1 MVCSTQ
7 DVWSLLTSMQ
17 SMMMKQA
24 EDIKNLALQNQEL
37 EHKIALQN
45 IQVMHQEKLI
55 HELKE
60 AVNSQLEKTQ
70 DALASQ
76 DEKLSNMNNGLPKY
90 VQKNVGSWA
99 NVVKNGQAK
108 LDNLEVKENMYQN
121 EDEDEYAE
129 QEKRKMNIVIR
140 GVTEK
145 DNEQVL
151 LLNADITD
159 IISTKFGMHDVT
171 VYGAHRVGKKKPD
184 TNRAIVCTLLDAR
197 KRSIILENAR
207 IYLKDSPLYISEDRT
222 PNQQKARREAYEAR
236 TNKKPNVPEEN
247 KQLKENGKDVAQAE

>member
-1 MVCSTQ
+1 
-7 DVWSLLTSMQ
+7 
-17 SMMMKQA
+17 MMMKQA

-145 DNEQVL
+145 DNEQVI